1 MVETLNQTY
10 LALVSSRLQPE
21 ANAEGWRREETR
33 AGLSFYMAKAIF
45 K

>member
-21 ANAEGWRREETR
+21 ANAEGGRRR
-33 AGLSFYMAKAIF
+33 RPGRG
-45 K
+45 